1 MSLPTRVRH
10 DPFEVAQ
17 RDFDTF
23 FGRLLAGNGAA
34 THFAPFG
41 VDVREVGDNL
51 IVEAELP
58 GFTKEQVDLTLENGL
73 LTITAE
79 RNEEPAKPEAGNYLI
94 KERRYT
100 RFQRSFSLP
109 PTIDPNTVDAKL
121 ENGVLSVTLT
131 KRQEAKPR
139 KIAVS

>member
-1 MSLPTRVRH
+1 MSLPTRVRN
-10 DPFEVAQ
+10 DPFELAQ
-17 RDFDTF
+17 REFDTI
-23 FGRLLAGNGAA
+23 FGRLLANNGAS

-41 VDVREVGDNL
+41 VDVREAGDNL

-58 GFTKEQVDLTLENGL
+58 GFSKEQVDLTLENGL

-79 RNEEPAKPEAGNYLI
+79 RNEEPQRPENGTYLI

-109 PTIDPNTVDAKL
+109 PTIDPNSVDAKL
-121 ENGVLSVTLT
+121 NNGVLTVTLT

-139 KIAVS
+139 KITVA